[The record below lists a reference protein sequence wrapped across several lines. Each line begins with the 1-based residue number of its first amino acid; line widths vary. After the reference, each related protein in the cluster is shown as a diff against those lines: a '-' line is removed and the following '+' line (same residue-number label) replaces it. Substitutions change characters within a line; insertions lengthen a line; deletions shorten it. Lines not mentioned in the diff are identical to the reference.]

1 MDAVVIAAR
10 IAQFT
15 AAAILF
21 GAPLFLLY
29 GLRPAAR
36 AGLSWPRPTA
46 LAASLVLL
54 VGALVTLLVQ
64 TASMAGDPAAALD
77 GEMLTMV
84 LAETAFGL
92 AIAGR
97 AAAAT
102 AALVLAL
109 TLRPGR
115 ALWLALVGL
124 GTVALASFAWTGHGA
139 ATEGPG
145 SGLHLAADL
154 LHLLAAGVWLGAL
167 AALALMLRPQRA
179 PRDPDALQA
188 LHGAL
193 AGFSGIGSAVV
204 AVLLATGLV
213 NSWFLVG
220 PAGISRMGAS
230 AYGVLLIAKLVLFV
244 AMLGLA
250 AANRFR
256 HTPALAAALAGEAP
270 GPALAALRR
279 SILLESAAG
288 FGVLML
294 VGIMGT
300 LAPVAAQ

>member
-1 MDAVVIAAR
+1 METAVIAAR

-29 GLRPAAR
+29 GLRPSAR
-36 AGLSWPRPTA
+36 TGLNWPRA
-46 LAASLVLL
+46 AAVAASLVLL
-54 VGALVTLLVQ
+54 VGAVLTLLLQ
-64 TASMAGDPAAALD
+64 TASMAGDPSAAFD
-77 GEMLTMV
+77 GDVLAMV
-84 LAETAFGL
+84 VAETAFGL
-92 AIAGR
+92 ALAAR
-97 AAAAT
+97 VFAAAAT
-102 AALVLAL
+102 LVLAL
-109 TLRPGR
+109 VLRPGR
-115 ALWLALVGL
+115 PLWLALAGL
-124 GTVALASFAWTGHGA
+124 GAVALASFAWTGHGA
-139 ATEGPG
+139 ATEGPSG
-145 SGLHLAADL
+145 GLHLASDL

-167 AALALMLRPQRA
+167 AALALMLSPQRT
-179 PRDPDALQA
+179 PRDPDALHA

-230 AYGVLLIAKLVLFV
+230 PYGLLLIAKLVLFL

-256 HTPALAAALAGEAP
+256 HTPTLAAALAGDAP

-279 SILLESAAG
+279 SVLMESAAG
-288 FGVLML
+288 FGVLVL
-294 VGIMGT
+294 VSILGR